1 MIILERSAHA
11 GSGEPGVPP
20 VASPSDAA
28 VTHLEFSGT
37 RRPGNRYSIRYRLD
51 ERCAFVR
58 GRGWWLYAASP
69 TGLAIFTGLRELLSQ
84 APAPALPLATVLEK
98 LEDLRP
104 VAFLAF
110 DETTETLHFGRSLD
124 GFASLFF
131 GTAESRLVIADSRT
145 AVAERLG
152 PVRFSE
158 RDRQEWCAHFVLH
171 PEGSFYEGVQRC
183 FAGTRYQIA
192 AHEGAPRIACLLA
205 ADADAAS
212 YSDPVG
218 LLTDGLRALFAGYG
232 NRKVALRLSGGVDS
246 RVLLVGLMDA
256 VREGILRRDQVF
268 CTSVLFPGFDCDE
281 SAEIRQIIELS
292 GFEWVGIEATEENV
306 RQAWDKCLHL
316 PAPPFPTSFMGVLC
330 VDVAKSH
337 GAEILLSGH
346 GGDEVFDFD
355 LAEALRG
362 SLLTRLA
369 RSRCI
374 LSMRGSQTPI
384 DYLKGM
390 TNVFLGPASSRTL
403 LRRIRQAGLPT
414 KALHAYRSGFRLN
427 AAAGCGYE
435 MAACLATQ
443 KGMATDV
450 PLFRGPFWSSLPP
463 VAMDGSRRFR
473 YKAAARDYMAMRAP
487 EIARVATRKSAFDAF
502 VAHHFG
508 PRPQKCDAIDK
519 PSAAAY
525 ASKQGYDGWFVLHK
539 GVEDESYGYDKS
551 R

>member
-1 MIILERSAHA
+1 MIILERTAHA
-11 GSGEPGVPP
+11 GPGEPGVPP
-20 VASPSDAA
+20 AASPSDAA

-158 RDRQEWCAHFVLH
+158 RDRQEWCAHFALH

-218 LLTDGLRALFAGYG
+218 LLTDGLRALFASYG
-232 NRKVALRLSGGVDS
+232 NRKVALHLSGGVDS
-246 RVLLVGLMDA
+246 RTLLAGLMDA
-256 VREGILRRDQVF
+256 VREGILHRDQVL

-281 SAEIRQIIELS
+281 SDVIRPVVERS
-292 GFEWVGIEATEENV
+292 GFEWVGIEATRDNV
-306 RQAWDKCLHL
+306 RRAWEACLTL
-316 PAPPFPTSFMGVLC
+316 PAPPFPTSFMTALC
-330 VDVAKSH
+330 RDAARQR
-337 GAEILLSGH
+337 GAEIMLTGH
-346 GGDEVFDFD
+346 GGDELFDFNLADVLGLPLAGRLQRLD
-355 LAEALRG
+355 LIRYLRHPRNGREEAKALAVAVLGRRGQRQLCRSIKDYHLPASSLAALRI
-362 SLLTRLA
+362 STRLA
-369 RSRCI
+369 
-374 LSMRGSQTPI
+374 LAT
-384 DYLKGM
+384 
-390 TNVFLGPASSRTL
+390 
-403 LRRIRQAGLPT
+403 
-414 KALHAYRSGFRLN
+414 
-427 AAAGCGYE
+427 GCGYE
-435 MAACLATQ
+435 TAAVAAT
-443 KGMATDV
+443 GHGLMTDV
-450 PLFRGPFWSSLPP
+450 PFFRGPFWSRLDP
-463 VAMDGSRRFR
+463 VAEARDRDYR
-473 YKAAARDYMAMRAP
+473 YKYCARRYMQARAPDVAAVPTRKVAFDAAVAGLLQPPRANCDAVDSAAARVYAGGASYTGWR
-487 EIARVATRKSAFDAF
+487 E
-502 VAHHFG
+502 HHKV
-508 PRPQKCDAIDK
+508 R
-519 PSAAAY
+519 
-525 ASKQGYDGWFVLHK
+525 
-539 GVEDESYGYDKS
+539 DE
-551 R
+551 